1 MRRCRFPGRN
11 ACVLSCC
18 IHWMANG
25 TRPNGSARQRPIRLS
40 LILQKTFTRLQME
53 SRSMTKHKVVLVPF
67 PFDDLSG
74 TKVRPAV
81 CLTNP
86 IGPYRHVVLAFI
98 TSSVSSLGL
107 ATDLV
112 LDASDAEFSSTGL
125 RVSSTVQLHRMM
137 TAASSLIRRELGK
150 FIPNDAESGR

>member
-1 MRRCRFPGRN
+1 
-11 ACVLSCC
+11 
-18 IHWMANG
+18 
-25 TRPNGSARQRPIRLS
+25 
-40 LILQKTFTRLQME
+40 ME

-86 IGPYRHVVLAFI
+86 VGPYRHIVLAFI
-98 TSSVSSLGL
+98 TSSVSSAGVP
-107 ATDLV
+107 TDLV
-112 LDASDAEFSSTGL
+112 LDAGDPGFPTTGL

-137 TAASSLIRRELGK
+137 TATTSLIRRDLGK
-150 FIPNDAESGR
+150 LPPTLQTAVDVRLRQLFGLS